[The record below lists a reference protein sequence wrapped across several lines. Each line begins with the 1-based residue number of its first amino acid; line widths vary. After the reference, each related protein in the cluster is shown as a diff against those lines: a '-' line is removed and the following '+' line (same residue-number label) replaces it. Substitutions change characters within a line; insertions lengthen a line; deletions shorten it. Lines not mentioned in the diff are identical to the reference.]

1 MVDIFQ
7 FLVSCRI
14 KSKFL
19 GIVYQT
25 LSDLSSAYF
34 SAFLFS
40 FSLTQIM
47 KFLKA
52 GLFVQ
57 AVFIAWK
64 L

>member
-1 MVDIFQ
+1 MVDILQ

-14 KSKFL
+14 KSKLL

-25 LSDLSSAYF
+25 LSNLSSACF

-40 FSLTQIM
+40 FSLTQLM
-47 KFLKA
+47 KFLEA

-57 AVFIAWK
+57 AVFTAWK
-64 L
+64 I